1 MSSVAEAAVPRVS
14 IIIPATST
22 RTLLRACLR
31 SLAVH
36 GPAGIAHEII
46 VVLNESEG
54 DEGLSREFPDV
65 EFVASPVN
73 LGLAGAGNRARA
85 LAQGELFVL
94 LHDDAEV
101 EAGWLEALVH
111 TADAHPEA
119 GAVGSKVLYPDGRLQ
134 NAGMVLWREAT
145 TSPPWVGDEPG
156 ADAFPET
163 RAVDYCGTSSLLIR
177 ASAWDAVGGLD
188 ERLYPAYPVDVDLA
202 MGLRQAG
209 FVVLYEPR
217 SVIRHHRGASSI
229 SDRWREFVGGRNR
242 LLFLEKWASA
252 LEEHEPAEHDSVE
265 AISRALAR
273 AEVAADRCRN
283 AEPPKP
289 TSPSATF
296 DAEEQQQRLTR
307 SSRELQRAYIA
318 DLEAK
323 LAESEADRQARLEV
337 IERLD
342 AALKESEA
350 DRQARLEVIER
361 LDAALKERDAT
372 PSVSALPP
380 QAGGSVLNR
389 IRRRKRPLTAP

>member
-1 MSSVAEAAVPRVS
+1 MSCVAEAAVPRVS
-14 IIIPATST
+14 VIIPATST
-22 RTLLRACLR
+22 RALLQACLR

-54 DEGLSREFPDV
+54 DEGISREFPDV
-65 EFVASPVN
+65 KFVASPVN

-85 LAQGELFVL
+85 LARGELLVL

-111 TADAHPEA
+111 TVDTHPEA
-119 GAVGSKVLYPDGRLQ
+119 GAVGSKVLHPDGRLQ
-134 NAGMVLWREAT
+134 NAGMILWREVT
-145 TSPPWVGDEPG
+145 TSPPWVGDEPD
-156 ADAFPET
+156 ADAFPES
-163 RAVDYCGTSSLLIR
+163 RAVDYCGTSSLLVR
-177 ASAWDAVGGLD
+177 ASAWEAVGGLD
-188 ERLYPAYPVDVDLA
+188 ERFYPVYPVDVDLA

-209 FVVLYEPR
+209 FVVLYQPR
-217 SVIRHHRGASSI
+217 SVIRHHRGASS
-229 SDRWREFVGGRNR
+229 SSERWRDFVSGRNR

-252 LEEHEPAEHDSVE
+252 LEEYEPAEPNSVK
-265 AISRALAR
+265 AIGRALAR
-273 AEVAADRCRN
+273 AEAAADRCRS
-283 AEPPKP
+283 AEPPKL

-296 DAEEQQQRLTR
+296 DAEEQQQRLAR

-342 AALKESEA
+342 AALKES
-350 DRQARLEVIER
+350 V
-361 LDAALKERDAT
+361 AT
-372 PSVSALPP
+372 RNASALP
-380 QAGGSVLNR
+380 AHAARSVLNR
-389 IRRRKRPLTAP
+389 IKRVS